1 MAPDPR
7 PVGDD
12 SILVSGRRLEARWIG
27 ARGDDDARTTPSV
40 PTLVFLHE
48 GLGSVALWKDFP
60 DRVASAMGWPA
71 LVYSRFGYGRSDP
84 APLPRPVTFL
94 EEEALEVLPVVLES
108 AGIDDAVLIGHSDG
122 GSIALIHAAAF
133 PSAARGRAR
142 GRIRAVIA
150 EAPHV
155 FVEEVTLVS
164 IRRAGHAFD
173 AGTLRRRLERYHA
186 DAAAAFWGF
195 HDVWLDP
202 RFESWRVDDRLGSI
216 DAPLLVIQGEDDPY
230 GTMRQVDA
238 IRERAGSRVETFTP
252 PLPCGHAPHATW
264 PDLVL
269 DEITR
274 FLRSLDR
281 R

>member
-1 MAPDPR
+1 MSEERRSDR
-7 PVGDD
+7 GD
-12 SILVSGRRLEARWIG
+12 SIEVSGRRLETRWIG
-27 ARGDDDARTTPSV
+27 SPGRSGV

-60 DRVASAMGWPA
+60 DRVASTIGWPA

-94 EEEALEVLPVVLES
+94 EDEAIGVLPQLLEA
-108 AGIDDAVLIGHSDG
+108 AGITDAVLIGHSDG
-122 GSIALIHAAAF
+122 GSIALIHAAEF
-133 PSAARGRAR
+133 PRSDAARGR
-142 GRIRAVIA
+142 GRIRAVIT

-164 IRRAGHAFD
+164 IRRAGHAYQ

-186 DAAAAFWGF
+186 DPDAAFWGF

-202 RFESWRVDDRLGSI
+202 RFATWRMDDRLATI
-216 DAPLLVIQGEDDPY
+216 DVPLLVIQGEDDPY
-230 GTMRQVDA
+230 GTMRQVEA
-238 IRERAGSRVETFTP
+238 IRAGAGAASRVETFAP
-252 PLPCGHAPHATW
+252 PLPCGHAPHATR

-269 DEITR
+269 EAMTG
-274 FLRSLDR
+274 FLRALPLDPS
-281 R
+281 